1 MNTLIVV
8 NKPQQWPFDIP
19 GAEVVSARDY
29 LTQPRY
35 SSMKATRVYNL
46 CRSYKYQ
53 SAGYY
58 VSLLAEARGHKPLPS
73 LSTIQ
78 DLKNPT
84 IIRGAADELE
94 DICQKSLSS
103 LHSDQFILSVYFGK
117 NLAKRYDRLSRQLYN
132 QFPAPLL
139 RAEFRRSPTDSVWTM
154 TSVAPMA
161 AGDIPENHREF
172 VPQAAKEYF
181 SGRKPLAPKKKAARY
196 SMAILIDP
204 TEKNPPSTQKALQRF
219 ERAGEQ
225 VGFEVEFITREDF
238 GRIAEFD
245 ALFIRCTTSVNHFTY
260 RFARKAEAEG
270 LVVMDD
276 PLSILR
282 CTNKVYLAELME
294 RNKIRIPRTVLLHKD
309 NIESVPEELGF
320 PMILKQPDSSFSLGV
335 VKVEDIAEYREMA
348 SRLLGKSDLVVAQE
362 FLPTDFDWRIG
373 ALDGEPLY
381 ACRYYMARKHWQI
394 YKVGDGATQGCGKSE
409 TLPVELAP
417 RAVVRAALKA
427 CELIGKGLYG
437 VDLKEKQGTPYL
449 IEVND
454 NPSIDDGIEDQI
466 LREGLYRRVMAC
478 FMKRVQQR
486 KEGRLL

>member
-1 MNTLIVV
+1 
-8 NKPQQWPFDIP
+8 
-19 GAEVVSARDY
+19 
-29 LTQPRY
+29 
-35 SSMKATRVYNL
+35 MKSTRVYNL

-53 SAGYY
+53 SVGYY

-94 DICQKSLSS
+94 EICQKSFSS
-103 LHSDQFILSVYFGK
+103 LQSDHFVLSIYFGK

-132 QFPAPLL
+132 LFPAPLL
-139 RAEFRRSPTDSVWTM
+139 RAEFKRPNDEAPWTM

-161 AGDIPENHREF
+161 AGEIPESHRDF
-172 VPQAAKEYF
+172 VPVAAKEYF
-181 SGRKPLAPKKKAARY
+181 SGRKPMAPKKKSARY

-204 TEKNPPSTQKALQRF
+204 EEKNPPSTQKALQRF
-219 ERAGEQ
+219 ERAGEKA
-225 VGFEVEFITREDF
+225 GFEIEFITREDF

-245 ALFIRCTTSVNHFTY
+245 ALFIRCTTSVNHFTF

-270 LVVMDD
+270 LVVVDD

-294 RNKIRIPRTVLLHKD
+294 KNKIRTPRTVLLHKD
-309 NIESVPEELGF
+309 NIESVPKELGF

-335 VKVEDIAEYREMA
+335 VKVEDATTYREMA
-348 SRLLGKSDLVVAQE
+348 NRLLNKSDLVVAQE
-362 FLPTDFDWRIG
+362 FLPTEFDWRIG

-381 ACRYYMARKHWQI
+381 ACRYFMARKHWQI
-394 YKVGDGATQGCGKSE
+394 YKIGDGATQDSGRCE

-417 RAVVRAALKA
+417 RAVVRAAMKA
-427 CELIGKGLYG
+427 CQLIGRGLYG
-437 VDLKEKQGTPYL
+437 VDLKEIDGTPYL

-466 LREGLYRRVMAC
+466 LREGLYRRVMEY
-478 FMKRVQQR
+478 FMKRVQER
-486 KEGRLL
+486 KEGRALS

>member
-1 MNTLIVV
+1 MNTLIIV
-8 NKPQQWPFDIP
+8 NRPKQWPFDIP

-53 SAGYY
+53 TVGYY

-78 DLKNPT
+78 DLKSQSM
-84 IIRGAADELE
+84 IRGAADDLE
-94 DICQKSLSS
+94 EICQKSLSS
-103 LHSDQFILSVYFGK
+103 LQSDHFTLSVYFGK
-117 NLAKRYDRLSRQLYN
+117 NMAKKYDRLSRHLYN
-132 QFPAPLL
+132 LFPAPLL
-139 RAEFRRSPTDSVWTM
+139 RAEFRHDPADGVWAM
-154 TSVAPMA
+154 TRVAPIA
-161 AGDIPENHREF
+161 AGDIPDAHRNF
-172 VPQAAKEYF
+172 IPDAAREYF
-181 SGRKPLAPKKKAARY
+181 EGRKPNAPKKKATRY
-196 SMAILIDP
+196 SMAILVDP
-204 TEKNPPSTQKALQRF
+204 DEKNPPSTQKALQRF
-219 ERAGEQ
+219 ERAGEK
-225 VGFEVEFITREDF
+225 VGFEMERITKEDF
-238 GRIAEFD
+238 GRLAEFD
-245 ALFIRCTTSVNHFTY
+245 ALLIRCTTSVNHFTY

-294 RNKIRIPRTVLLHKD
+294 KNKIRTPRTVLIHKD
-309 NIESVPEELGF
+309 NLDQAPTELGF
-320 PMILKQPDSSFSLGV
+320 PMILKEPDSSFSLGV
-335 VKVEDIAEYREMA
+335 VKVGTLEEYQAMA
-348 SRLLGKSDLVVAQE
+348 VKLLNKSDLIVAQE

-394 YKVGDGATQGCGKSE
+394 YKVGDGETKDCGKCE
-409 TLPVELAP
+409 TIPVELVP

-427 CELIGKGLYG
+427 CRLIGPGLYG
-437 VDLKEKQGTPYL
+437 VDLKEKDGVPYL

-454 NPSIDDGIEDQI
+454 NPSIADGIEDQI
-466 LREGLYRRVMAC
+466 IRDGLYKRVMEV
-478 FMKRVQQR
+478 FMKRVQER
-486 KEGRLL
+486 KEGRVY